1 MRTISSSISA
11 ATAMLV
17 LLSAG
22 CASGPTVRV
31 DTQADKDPGPAIE
44 AAVVKY
50 SPGFRMERGNDH
62 ACS

>member
-31 DTQADKDPGPAIE
+31 DTQADKDPGPAIA
-44 AAVVKY
+44 AAVTEIFA
-50 SPGFRMERGNDH
+50 GFPDGKGK
-62 ACS
+62 